1 MDEQTPLHAIV
12 ALLED
17 VHTTHFESGEPLLLR
32 RGDTGT
38 AVMIYDDGACE
49 VEFSDRNGRTYA
61 MLPLAPDRVL
71 VLRDAPE
78 HAGA

>member
-1 MDEQTPLHAIV
+1 MNDRLPLHAVV

-17 VHTTHFESGEPLLLR
+17 THTTHFESGKPLLLR

-38 AVMIYDDGACE
+38 VVMMYDDGAYE
-49 VEFSDRNGRTYA
+49 VEFADRSGRAYA
-61 MLPLAPDRVL
+61 MLPLPAEQLL

-78 HAGA
+78 RAAV